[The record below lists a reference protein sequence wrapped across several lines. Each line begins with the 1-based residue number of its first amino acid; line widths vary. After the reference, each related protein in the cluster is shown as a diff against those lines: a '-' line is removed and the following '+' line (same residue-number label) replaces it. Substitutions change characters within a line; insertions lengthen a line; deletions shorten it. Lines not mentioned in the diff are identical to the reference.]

1 MLVSA
6 VPPFLLR
13 APDNPGG
20 VPVEVFDVGGKASAA
35 RIKGARLKV
44 YPGAPHGITDTH
56 KEELTADLYAFLS
69 DRSTA

>member
-1 MLVSA
+1 LLVSA

-44 YPGAPHGITDTH
+44 
-56 KEELTADLYAFLS
+56 
-69 DRSTA
+69 